1 MFAVAGGSYERVAGQ
16 QVRILDV
23 AGTSGK
29 REAELSRT
37 DSTRYRMIY
46 LLWVNCA
53 LNSTEYFLNRQQQK

>member
-29 REAELSRT
+29 REAEQNRQYEIPL
-37 DSTRYRMIY
+37 IY